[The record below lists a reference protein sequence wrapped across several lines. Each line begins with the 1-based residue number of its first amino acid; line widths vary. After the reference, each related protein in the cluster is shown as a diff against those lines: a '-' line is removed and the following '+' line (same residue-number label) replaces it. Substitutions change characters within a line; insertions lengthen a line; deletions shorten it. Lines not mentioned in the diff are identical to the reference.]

1 MVERIVQVEDVTKI
15 YADGATV
22 RALDGVSLTLGRG
35 ELAAVVGPSGSGKT
49 TLLSLIGAL
58 DVPTGGRVRIDGVDT
73 RSLQGEALAA
83 LRREK
88 VGFVFQLFHLLPALT
103 ALENVMIP
111 LVPYRARLPFDLEA
125 QARELLDWVGLGSR
139 LNHLPGQLSAGE
151 QQRVAVARALVNSPQ
166 LILADE
172 PTGSL
177 DSTTGAGIIELLWRM
192 NRERQATLML
202 ATHNPSIAAEVA
214 RVYHLVDGRLTDQRS
229 SGD

>member
-1 MVERIVQVEDVTKI
+1 MEEWIVQVEDVAKVYTN
-15 YADGATV
+15 GAAV
-22 RALDGVSLTLGRG
+22 RALDGVSLALARG

-49 TLLSLIGAL
+49 TLLSLMGAL
-58 DVPTGGRVRIDGVDT
+58 DLPTEGRVKIDGVDT
-73 RSLQGEALAA
+73 HSLHGEDLAD

-88 VGFVFQLFHLLPALT
+88 IGFVFQLFYLMPALT

-111 LVPYRARLPFDLEA
+111 LVPYRARLSFDLEA
-125 QARELLDWVGLGSR
+125 RARELLEWVGLGSR

-151 QQRVAVARALVNSPQ
+151 QQRVAIARALINSPQ

-177 DSTTGAGIIELLWRM
+177 DSRTGAGIIELLRRL

-202 ATHNPSIAAEVA
+202 ATHDPSKAAEVD
-214 RVYHLVDGRLTDQRS
+214 RVFHLVDGRLTDHSPVRS
-229 SGD
+229 